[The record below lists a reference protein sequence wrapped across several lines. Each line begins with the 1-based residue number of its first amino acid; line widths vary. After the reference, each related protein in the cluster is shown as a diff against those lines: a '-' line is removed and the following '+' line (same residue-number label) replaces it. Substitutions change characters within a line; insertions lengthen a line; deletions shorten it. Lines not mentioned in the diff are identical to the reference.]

1 MNTRDDRCTATT
13 AAPGASPRSI
23 WQQFGRPTGVMGW
36 LVGQL
41 MAIKNRERSEWLIP
55 LLEVRAN
62 DRVLELGFG
71 PGVDVRRVGAAAP
84 GVHVAG
90 VDHSEAMLRQAR
102 KRNAA
107 AIRAGRVDLRLG
119 PVCPLPYADASFDRA
134 FSVNS
139 VQFWPDR
146 DATFGELWRVLT
158 AGGLLAIAIQPRNR
172 GATDDTTR
180 EWGDRLSAHLEAAR
194 FRAIRLEFK
203 QMRPVSAVCV
213 LGLK

>member
-1 MNTRDDRCTATT
+1 MNTRDNHCTPTPAT
-13 AAPGASPRSI
+13 PGRSPRSI
-23 WQQFGRPTGVMGW
+23 WRQFGRPTGALGW

-62 DRVLELGFG
+62 TRVLELGFG
-71 PGVDVRRVGAAAP
+71 PGVDVRRVSAAAP

-90 VDHSEAMLRQAR
+90 VDHSEEMLRQAR

-119 PVCPLPYADASFDRA
+119 PVCPLPYGDAAFERA

-146 DATFGELWRVLT
+146 GAAFVELWRVLT

-180 EWGDRLSAHLEAAR
+180 EWGDRLSAHLRAAG
-194 FRAIRLEFK
+194 FTAIRLEFK
-203 QMRPVSAVCV
+203 PMRPVSAVCA